1 VVFDSYA
8 TGDHSGAKV
17 TVVNQTQTDQRN
29 LRVRVRFY
37 DLQGN
42 LRADQSA
49 DNVFVSSGGALQVMT
64 LPRGPADSSVFF
76 VRCQLIDG
84 SGKPITDNVYWQS
97 QWPDDVGSPANDAAF
112 DSVQASWA
120 DMTALNYMS
129 PAPLEVTA
137 RHSSNEGDN
146 GVAIRLHNRTSGVA
160 FFERAEILPTSDG
173 DEILPIQYDDN
184 YVTVFPGET
193 VEIRGVVPPNGPAAS
208 WVRVA
213 GYNTSPVTA
222 PIT

>member
-1 VVFDSYA
+1 VFDSYA
-8 TGDHSGAKV
+8 TGDQSSAKV

-42 LRADQSA
+42 VRADQSA

-97 QWPDDVGSPANDAAF
+97 QWPDDVGSPQNDVAF

-129 PAPLEVTA
+129 PAPLDVTA

-146 GVAIRLHNRTSGVA
+146 GVVIRLHNWTSRVA
-160 FFERAEILPTSDG
+160 FFERAEILSTSDG

-193 VEIRGVVPPNGPAAS
+193 VEIRGVVPPNGPGAS

-213 GYNTSPVTA
+213 GYNTSPVTV
-222 PIT
+222 PIK